1 VHLYEWGDRRGRPLL
16 YWDGLGG
23 TGLHANEI
31 GPLLARD
38 YGFHMLAPDPPGHGR
53 SPALPL
59 DDYLPSRLAALAA
72 ELVPGRTGFLGFSV
86 GAEVGCA
93 FAARFPERTA
103 ALVLVDGGYWDFADL
118 PDFDVDAGLDTRVAR
133 ARAQAGDEVLPRA
146 ERYASWDAYFAEQA
160 ADLGRWTPELEAA
173 HRATMRELN
182 GEIVPILEPAVAAA
196 ISHGNVVEPTVAT
209 HAALHDSGVP
219 VLLVLPDT
227 HRWDEQV
234 ARFQRN
240 VPQLEVR
247 RLATA
252 VHDLVSNAPEEL
264 ARVIG
269 DYAATCA
276 RY

>member
-1 VHLYEWGDRRGRPLL
+1 MHLYEWGDRRGRPLL

-31 GPLLARD
+31 GPILARD

-72 ELVPGRTGFLGFSV
+72 ELVPGRTGFVGFSV

-103 ALVLVDGGYWDFADL
+103 ALVLVDGGHWDFADL
-118 PDFDVDAGLDTRVAR
+118 RGADPSA
-133 ARAQAGDEVLPRA
+133 LPRD